1 MLIERIVSQNASLWT
16 TEQAFYI
23 ILVMTFYAVGIG
35 PGNPELLTLE
45 AVRTIEKCPVIFCPK
60 TKSGATVAL
69 SIIKEARINL
79 NRKTIIECEMPMNR
93 DSALLAQN
101 YEKIAL
107 QCAQYLSKG
116 LDTAFIT
123 LGDVSFYSTAERV
136 SKIVAEK
143 GFDVVWCA
151 GVTSI
156 SASAARI
163 AIPLAERDEEIT
175 IIPADSAFKNGTLK
189 EALARKGTKVLMKL
203 SRSYQDVIKILFET
217 GLSKTSTLF
226 QNCGLEGERILSL
239 GNYTAES
246 KELFESESYFSLVI
260 VK

>member
-1 MLIERIVSQNASLWT
+1 MLIPRIVSQKASLWT
-16 TEQAFYI
+16 TERAFYI

-69 SIIKEARINL
+69 SIIKEAGINL
-79 NRKTIIECEMPMNR
+79 DGKTIIESQMPMTR
-93 DSALLAQN
+93 DTALLAQN
-101 YEKIAL
+101 YENTAQ
-107 QCAQYLSKG
+107 QCAEYLSNG

-136 SKIVAEK
+136 SKLVAEK
-143 GFDVVWCA
+143 GFDVAWCA

-156 SASAARI
+156 SASAAKV
-163 AIPLAERDEEIT
+163 ALPLAERDEEIT

-189 EALARKGTKVLMKL
+189 DSLERKGTKVLMKL
-203 SRSYQDVIKILFET
+203 SRSYRDVIKMLFET

-226 QNCGLEGERILSL
+226 QNCGLQGERILNL
-239 GNYTAES
+239 CDYTAES
-246 KELFESESYFSLVI
+246 DELFESESYFSLVI
-260 VK
+260 IK